1 VQVLRCIGWTHL
13 KLLHPCHPQ
22 ERNVGLGWMDMI
34 VSDRYNVVTLRTT
47 GYPGDKPYGTQWTQT
62 CRVNDWYADDTITIN
77 ECDGFPGQSG
87 SPAYQDFPGNRLYIR
102 GVFSFSS
109 PRGNGFMQM
118 TSARVN
124 DAIAWR
130 NGESHSSLTA
140 SGQTGGQTAHLATV
154 YVLLQ
159 NSTPQLHLLALFP
172 ATLPS

>member
-1 VQVLRCIGWTHL
+1 VR
-13 KLLHPCHPQ
+13 
-22 ERNVGLGWMDMI
+22 
-34 VSDRYNVVTLRTT
+34 SA
-47 GYPGDKPYGTQWTQT
+47 GYPGDKLYPTQWTQT
-62 CRVNDWYADDTITIN
+62 CTVWDNNAADTITIN
-77 ECDGFPGQSG
+77 RCDVYPGQSG
-87 SPAYQDFPGNRLYIR
+87 SPAYQEFFNGPSIR

-109 PRGNGFMQM
+109 SGGNGFMQM